1 MAPKL
6 NELVTKAMKLRGIT
20 QTELAKAIGL
30 SQASVNAIVNGK
42 TSTPTKWQEIADY
55 LDISFAD
62 MIAAMAETQDFLNRM
77 KAYEA
82 AEDAALRQVVSVP
95 PLGPTSRVFAPTI
108 SQSPPASNAQ
118 IGEGLDPVPG
128 EQIPVYGR
136 AQGGPEGKFEFNGE
150 VMGWEQRPPNL
161 RGVRGV
167 YAVYIDGE
175 SMYPRYKPG
184 ETVVAHPGR
193 PIARG
198 DDVVVQIA
206 PDEEGEAPLGYVKE
220 LVSLNSKEL
229 IVKQFNPNIEIRF
242 PRERVISVHRIV
254 SADR

>member
-1 MAPKL
+1 MAKL
-6 NELVTKAMKLRGIT
+6 ADLVTFAMDVKGVNQT
-20 QTELAKAIGL
+20 QLADAIGL

-42 TSTPTKWQEIADY
+42 TAKPTKWKTLAEFLEIP
-55 LDISFAD
+55 ITD
-62 MIAAMAETQDFLNRM
+62 MLEAMAETQAFLNRL
-77 KAYEA
+77 KAYDAAEEA
-82 AEDAALRQVVSVP
+82 AMRQVISP
-95 PLGPTSRVFAPTI
+95 SSIGPTSRVFAPTI
-108 SQSPPASNAQ
+108 RQSPPEANARL
-118 IGEGLDPVPG
+118 GEGLDPVPG

-136 AQGGPEGKFEFNGE
+136 AQGGPDGKFEFNGE

-193 PIARG
+193 PIAKG
-198 DDVVVQIA
+198 DDVVVQVA
-206 PDEEGEAPLGYVKE
+206 PEEEGEAPLGYVKE

-229 IVKQFNPNIEIRF
+229 IVKQFNPDIEIRF
-242 PRERVISVHRIV
+242 PRERVISIHRIV

>member
-1 MAPKL
+1 MTMLAQEVRRARAAK
-6 NELVTKAMKLRGIT
+6 GWT
-20 QTELAKAIGL
+20 QAQLAEATGL
-30 SQASVNAIVNGK
+30 SQPAIVAIENGDQA
-42 TSTPTKWQEIADY
+42 STKRWT
-55 LDISFAD
+55 
-62 MIAAMAETQDFLNRM
+62 AMADALGIPRDEFAMLMARAKRQNEFHKRQEKLAETASQLIRPELLSSGSDL
-77 KAYEA
+77 
-82 AEDAALRQVVSVP
+82 
-95 PLGPTSRVFAPTI
+95 FAPSI
-108 SQSPPASNAQ
+108 RQSPPASNAQ

-136 AQGGPEGKFEFNGE
+136 AQGGPDGKFEFNGE

-193 PIARG
+193 PIAKG
-198 DDVVVQIA
+198 DDVVVQVA
-206 PDEEGEAPLGYVKE
+206 PEEEGEAPLGYVKE

-229 IVKQFNPNIEIRF
+229 IVKQFNPDIEIRF

>member
-1 MAPKL
+1 MAKL
-6 NELVTKAMKLRGIT
+6 ADLVTFAMDVKGVNQT
-20 QTELAKAIGL
+20 QLADAIGL

-42 TSTPTKWQEIADY
+42 TAKPTKWKTLAEFLEIP
-55 LDISFAD
+55 ITD
-62 MIAAMAETQDFLNRM
+62 MLEAMAETQAFLNRL
-77 KAYEA
+77 KAYDAAEEA
-82 AEDAALRQVVSVP
+82 AMRQVISP
-95 PLGPTSRVFAPTI
+95 RSIGPTSRVFAPTI
-108 SQSPPASNAQ
+108 HQSPPESNARL
-118 IGEGLDPVPG
+118 GEGLDPVPG
-128 EQIPVYGR
+128 EHIPVYGR
-136 AQGGPEGKFEFNGE
+136 AQGGPDGKFEFNGE

-193 PIARG
+193 PIAKG
-198 DDVVVQIA
+198 DDVVVQVA
-206 PDEEGEAPLGYVKE
+206 PEEEGEPPLGYVKE
-220 LVSLNSKEL
+220 LVSFNSKEL
-229 IVKQFNPNIEIRF
+229 IVKQFNPDIEIRF